1 MSWIMPFDE
10 KHITGEYG
18 TMSAY
23 RRKHGLQP
31 HSGTDWAPPGSS
43 KGKTPIPAIARGTVK
58 MVTFSRILGW
68 VLVQT
73 AMDKDKKIWYLG
85 YCHLKCN
92 KCGVNCKGGHDASQ
106 AITLKVG
113 DKVKAGDTVAIMG
126 NSGSASSGVHLHATA
141 SRRLKGVF
149 GVTSDKSDIKKLIKA
164 NQGVAPAKSVAP
176 AKVTRPTSVTPRVTA
191 PGRPTVV
198 EAPKSAPATPP
209 RKVFY
214 KVQSGDTLWKI
225 ARDNDTTV
233 NELVQLNGL
242 KDANTINVG
251 QMIRLVK

>member
-18 TMSAY
+18 TLSEY
-23 RRKHGLQP
+23 RRKRGMQP
-31 HSGTDWAPPGSS
+31 HSGTDWSPPGSN
-43 KGKTPIPAIARGTVK
+43 KGTTAIPAIARGTVK
-58 MVTFSRILGW
+58 LVQFSKVLGW

-73 AMDKDKKIWYLG
+73 AMDSDKKIWYLG

-92 KCGVNCKGGHDASQ
+92 KCGINCKGGHDASQ
-106 AITLKVG
+106 ALKLKVG
-113 DKVKAGDTVAIMG
+113 DKVQAGDPVAVMG

-141 SRRLKGVF
+141 SLRLKGVF
-149 GVTSDKSDIKKLIKA
+149 GVTSDKADIKKLIKA
-164 NQGVAPAKSVAP
+164 NQGVAPAKSAAPVKVA
-176 AKVTRPTSVTPRVTA
+176 APTSVAPRVTA

-198 EAPKSAPATPP
+198 EAPKPAPTTPI

-233 NELVQLNGL
+233 AELVQLNGL

>member
-23 RRKHGLQP
+23 RKKHGLQP

-58 MVTFSRILGW
+58 MVKFSRVLGW

-92 KCGVNCKGGHDASQ
+92 KCGINCKGGHDASQ

-113 DKVKAGDTVAIMG
+113 DKVRPGNTVAIMG

-149 GVTSDKSDIKKLIKA
+149 GVTSDKADVKKLIKA

-176 AKVTRPTSVTPRVTA
+176 AKVTRPTSVAPRVTVAA
-191 PGRPTVV
+191 PQVK
-198 EAPKSAPATPP
+198 EAPKSAPVAPP

-214 KVQSGDTLWKI
+214 KVQPGDALWKI
-225 ARDNDTTV
+225 ARDNNTTV
-233 NELVQLNGL
+233 DALVELNGI
-242 KDANTINVG
+242 KNSNSINVG

>member
-1 MSWIMPFDE
+1 MPFDE

-43 KGKTPIPAIARGTVK
+43 KGKTPIPAIARGTIK
-58 MVTFSRILGW
+58 MIKFSRILGW
-68 VLVQT
+68 VVVQT
-73 AMDKDKKIWYLG
+73 AMDNNKKIWYLG

-92 KCGVNCKGGHDASQ
+92 KHGVNCKGGHDASQ
-106 AITLKVG
+106 AIKLKVG
-113 DKVKAGDTVAIMG
+113 DKVWPGNTIAIMG
-126 NSGSASSGVHLHATA
+126 NSGIASSGVHLHATA

-149 GVTSDKSDIKKLIKA
+149 GVTSDKVDIKKLIKA
-164 NQGVAPAKSVAP
+164 NQKVVTKPTSVAP
-176 AKVTRPTSVTPRVTA
+176 RVSIPEQTKTA
-191 PGRPTVV
+191 PPKPVV
-198 EAPKSAPATPP
+198 KEAPKSAPAAPP

-214 KVQSGDTLWKI
+214 KVQPGDTLWKI
-225 ARDNDTTV
+225 ARENDTTV
-233 NELVQLNGL
+233 DALVQLNGIQN
-242 KDANTINVG
+242 ANTINVG